1 MKIKIHFSI
10 MVNVIIIIIIIVDVK
25 IISTEYVVKIIKHI
39 EIDVLWD
46 VKELN
51 FNIKVNVNKIN
62 KIKNHLIVKQ
72 WDVLININQFVLEI
86 IRLI

>member
-10 MVNVIIIIIIIVDVK
+10 MVNVKIIIIIIVDVK